1 MVPGRTN
8 GACCNRGSKYLGPTI
23 DSVKWTV
30 EEDAKLTGAVKE
42 HGGND
47 WAAVAAMVPG
57 RTNKQCHYRWASDPD
72 VNRGKWTSEEDAKL
86 AEAVTEFGS
95 NWAVATVMVPGR
107 TNGQCRQRWIESL
120 DPDDS
125 QHG

>member
-1 MVPGRTN
+1 
-8 GACCNRGSKYLGPTI
+8 
-23 DSVKWTV
+23 
-30 EEDAKLTGAVKE
+30 
-42 HGGND
+42 
-47 WAAVAAMVPG
+47 MVPG